1 MVGVDPQ
8 VVARIDP
15 DGRMEMAWS
24 DDRCG
29 HGVCVDFRRVSLRG
43 VAKLALVRACGGRGR
58 IVDATAG
65 LGGDA
70 WLLAAAGS
78 DVCAIERSP
87 IVLRVLTDGLQRARH
102 DAKMSVVAARV
113 ELQGGNAIEL
123 LSKLPGEWSAIY
135 LDPMYPPK
143 HGSALAQK
151 SIRLVRAVVGDD
163 ADADALLLAA
173 AATRTKRI
181 VVKRPHGAPSLLC
194 PPDAQIESKLVRY
207 DIYAGAGRGLR
218 TLRERAA

>member
-1 MVGVDPQ
+1 MVEADAT
-8 VVARIDP
+8 VVSRIDP

-24 DDRCG
+24 DDPSGR
-29 HGVCVDFRRVSLRG
+29 GVCVDFRRVSLRG
-43 VAKLALVRACGGRGR
+43 VAKLALVRACGGRGK

-78 DVCAIERSP
+78 DVLAIERSP
-87 IVLRVLTDGLQRARH
+87 IVLRVLADGLQRAQS
-102 DAKMSVVAARV
+102 DAKLSLVAARV
-113 ELQGGNAIEL
+113 ELQGGNATEL
-123 LSKLPGEWSAIY
+123 LPTLRGEWSAIY

-143 HGSALAQK
+143 QGSALAQK
-151 SIRLVRAVVGDD
+151 SIRLVRAAVGDD
-163 ADADALLLAA
+163 GDADALLLAA
-173 AATRTKRI
+173 AATGTRRI

-218 TLRERAA
+218 ALRERSA